1 MMLFAAF
8 LIRPKL
14 RKTGKFKSLF
24 LIGQQVFGA
33 ALTAVKSCQLYT
45 VQFLNA
51 KNIFLMN
58 NFF

>member
-1 MMLFAAF
+1 MMFIAAF

-33 ALTAVKSCQLYT
+33 ALTAVEILPAVHCPVFKCKKYISDE
-45 VQFLNA
+45 
-51 KNIFLMN
+51 
-58 NFF
+58 